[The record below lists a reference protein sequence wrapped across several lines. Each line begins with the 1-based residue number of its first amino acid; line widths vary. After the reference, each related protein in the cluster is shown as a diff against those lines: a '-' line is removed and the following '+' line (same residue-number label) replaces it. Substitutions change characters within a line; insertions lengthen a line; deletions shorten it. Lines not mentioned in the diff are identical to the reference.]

1 MLTKAQTGFENKI
14 YALGRQ
20 GQLYIVPTLDGIK
33 LLCLNLILL
42 IVGLVY
48 ANNYVLL
55 FNFILFCLFIGSMY
69 YTHFNLQGLK
79 LFSSKLN
86 PSHAGENGVLVLNL
100 KSNSAL
106 GHHFIGVTLKNA
118 LIQTADSHFTF
129 SIKEH
134 QNTYRAEVPVRSD
147 KRGVSNLKRIC
158 VETRFPFHLFR
169 AFTYFDLDLKIIV
182 YPEKRSLDVHR
193 ENSLAE
199 EKSGNDDEY
208 YLKNFTPGDSLKRI
222 HWKKFAQTGK
232 LLSKQT
238 TSHEELPVVLG
249 FSSED
254 LSKEE
259 KEIELS
265 SICFALHVLHSQNLS
280 YGLALDKV
288 SIEPG
293 HSQMHLNHCL
303 RALAEYET

>member
-1 MLTKAQTGFENKI
+1 MLTKAHTKFESKL

-20 GQLYIVPTLDGIK
+20 GQLYIVPTLDGLK

-79 LFSSKLN
+79 LSTTKLN
-86 PSHAGENGVLVLNL
+86 PLHASENGVLILNF
-100 KSNSAL
+100 KSRSAL
-106 GHHFIGVTLKNA
+106 GHHFLSVSFKNL
-118 LIQTADSHFTF
+118 LIQTADSPFHF

-134 QNTYRAEVPVRSD
+134 QNSYRAEIPVRAMQ
-147 KRGVSNLKRIC
+147 RGVTQLKRIC
-158 VETRFPFHLFR
+158 VETRFPFHLFK
-169 AFTYFDLDLKIIV
+169 AFTYFDLDLKVLV
-182 YPEKRSLDVHR
+182 YPEKRFLDSHS

-208 YLKNFTPGDSLKRI
+208 YLKNFTQGDSLKRI

-232 LLSKQT
+232 LLTKQMI
-238 TSHEELPVVLG
+238 SNEELPVVLG

-254 LSKEE
+254 LTPAE
-259 KEIELS
+259 KESELS
-265 SICFALHVLHSQNLS
+265 SICYALHHLHSQNMS
-280 YGLALDKV
+280 YGLALDKIAV
-288 SIEPG
+288 EPA
-293 HSQMHLNHCL
+293 HSQNHLNNCL

>member
-1 MLTKAQTGFENKI
+1 MLTKAQTRFESKL

-79 LFSSKLN
+79 LFTSKIN
-86 PSHAGENGVLVLNL
+86 PLHAQENGVLILQF
-100 KSNSAL
+100 KSHSAL
-106 GHHFIGVTLKNA
+106 GHHFIGVSLKND
-118 LIQTADSHFTF
+118 LIQTADENFHF

-134 QNTYRAEVPVRSD
+134 QNSFRAEVPVKSN
-147 KRGVSNLKRIC
+147 KRGVTQLKRIC

-169 AFTYFDLDLKIIV
+169 AFTYFDLDLKMIV
-182 YPEKRSLDVHR
+182 YPEKLSLDVHS
-193 ENSLAE
+193 ETSLAE
-199 EKSGNDDEY
+199 EKGGNDDDY
-208 YLKNFTPGDSLKRI
+208 YLKNFNPGDSLKRI
-222 HWKKFAQTGK
+222 HWKKYAQTGK
-232 LLSKQT
+232 LLSKQMI
-238 TSHEELPVVLG
+238 SNEELPVVLG

-254 LSKEE
+254 LTAAE
-259 KEIELS
+259 KEKELS
-265 SICFALHVLHSQNLS
+265 SICFALHHLHSQNMN

-288 SIEPG
+288 AVEPG
-293 HSQMHLNHCL
+293 HSQTHLNNCL